1 MIKSM
6 TGFGRCRTVLHGR
19 EISVEI
25 KSVNH
30 RFFEFSCRTPKG
42 YGFLDD
48 KLKALVN
55 SRVSRGKIDMFVT
68 VGAAEDT
75 PAEVKINHSL
85 VSGYINA
92 MKEISE
98 TYGIEND
105 VTVTAISRFPDVYT
119 VSKAPENEEEIT
131 ADVLEAANTAIDG
144 FIAMREA
151 EGEKMKADILGRAE
165 VILATV
171 DEIDERSP
179 QTVKEYEER
188 LLDRI
193 NRTLQDY
200 NINIDEQRVLTEV
213 AVFADKVAVA
223 EETVRLRSHFAQLSK
238 IMESQTPIGREI
250 DFIIQEMNREANTI
264 GSKVQDA
271 EIAHKVVKIKSEI
284 EKMREQIQNIEL
296 SLIHI

>member
-165 VILATV
+165 VILVTV

-284 EKMREQIQNIEL
+284 EKMREQIQNIE
-296 SLIHI
+296 